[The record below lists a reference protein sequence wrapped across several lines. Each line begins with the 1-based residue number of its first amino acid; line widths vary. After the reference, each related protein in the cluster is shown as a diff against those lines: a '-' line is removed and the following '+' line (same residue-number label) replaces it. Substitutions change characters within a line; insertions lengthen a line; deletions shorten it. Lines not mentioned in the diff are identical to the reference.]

1 MGSGQANGAV
11 RTGVDSA
18 LASAAPMEGVMYV
31 IHGAEAASGAAAGGL
46 GRSRWCGL
54 RGESHGGFCA
64 GGFCAGG
71 FCAGG
76 FCAGGCG
83 AAGCG
88 EGGCGEG
95 GRGEAGGCEG
105 DSGESGLRKCPTV
118 TLLPRG
124 RRAPPRGCVPWLGLG
139 LGLGLG

>member
-1 MGSGQANGAV
+1 
-11 RTGVDSA
+11 
-18 LASAAPMEGVMYV
+18 MYV

-76 FCAGGCG
+76 CGEAGCG
-83 AAGCG
+83 EAGCG